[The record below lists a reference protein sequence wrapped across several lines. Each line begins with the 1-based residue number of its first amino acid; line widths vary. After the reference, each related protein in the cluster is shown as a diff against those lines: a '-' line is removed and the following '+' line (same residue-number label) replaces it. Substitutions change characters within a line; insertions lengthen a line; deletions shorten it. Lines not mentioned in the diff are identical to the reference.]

1 MTNGKIMKKK
11 EKQRIGRRKRLAPNN
26 VDFQTSRHKT
36 VHPTFLFGASNIR
49 FFSNNGQGMK
59 KE

>member
-26 VDFQTSRHKT
+26 VDFQPIRNKT
-36 VHPTFLFGASNIR
+36 VHSTFLFGASNIR
-49 FFSNNGQGMK
+49 FFFKQRAG
-59 KE
+59 E

>member
-26 VDFQTSRHKT
+26 VDFQPIRNKT
-36 VHPTFLFGASNIR
+36 VHSYIYFRDHKYTL
-49 FFSNNGQGMK
+49 FFSISELGK
-59 KE
+59 